1 MSNKHFGEQSI
12 EEEDL
17 MAKNTTKV
25 CDTSLSLRFFNT

>member
-17 MAKNTTKV
+17 MAKNTLWHKGLWHK
-25 CDTSLSLRFFNT
+25 SFLEIF